1 MEEILG
7 GLATLVPLSIVRHL
21 FSPTQVFFAHFQ
33 LKSFCLGLAGVGDLR
48 RSQSGRGLPP
58 ATHHVPGKQDGD
70 GSGLLVKMFNKVLQ
84 AGLTEEDNH
93 IKNFWDALH
102 SFSQSQLASLIKF
115 ACNQANIMIISNI
128 PSFLWSKKKTKPTL
142 RICTKFPGSDSNV

>member
-1 MEEILG
+1 
-7 GLATLVPLSIVRHL
+7 
-21 FSPTQVFFAHFQ
+21 
-33 LKSFCLGLAGVGDLR
+33 
-48 RSQSGRGLPP
+48 
-58 ATHHVPGKQDGD
+58 
-70 GSGLLVKMFNKVLQ
+70 MFNKVFQ

-128 PSFLWSKKKTKPTL
+128 PSFFVVQEEDKTHVENL
-142 RICTKFPGSDSNV
+142 YEFPGSDSNV